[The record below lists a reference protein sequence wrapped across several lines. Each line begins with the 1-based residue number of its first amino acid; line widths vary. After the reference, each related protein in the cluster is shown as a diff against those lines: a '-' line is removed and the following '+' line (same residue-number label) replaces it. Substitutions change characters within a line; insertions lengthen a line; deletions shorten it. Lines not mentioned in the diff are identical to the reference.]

1 MIKQVDI
8 IAECNS
14 TMGHII
20 TVRNDQVFKVGQTIE
35 NKGKRYSIK
44 GFLMIN
50 NARADI
56 IDIVVDQIQ

>member
-8 IAECNS
+8 IAECNGA
-14 TMGHII
+14 TGHIV
-20 TVRNDQVFKVGQTIE
+20 TVKNDQVFKVGQTIE